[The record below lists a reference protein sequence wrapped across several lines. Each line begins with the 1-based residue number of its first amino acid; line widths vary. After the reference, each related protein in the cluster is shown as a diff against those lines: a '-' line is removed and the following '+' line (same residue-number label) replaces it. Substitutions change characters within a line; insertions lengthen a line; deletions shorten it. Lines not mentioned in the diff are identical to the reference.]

1 MTTLQQAIEFA
12 RDAKAADFKETVN
25 GILAGKVQDHL
36 AIAKMRIANKLFNNT
51 EVSDDSQEDEFR
63 SDAEDKVD
71 EDL

>member
-25 GILAGKVQDHL
+25 GILADKIQDHL
-36 AIAKMRIANKLFNNT
+36 ALAKMRIANKLFNNT
-51 EVSDDSQEDEFR
+51 EVSDESQEDEFR
-63 SDAEDKVD
+63 ADAEDKVD